1 MAVEVVAVAIVD
13 GSSNGNGNGSSN
25 GISTKRIEDWHD
37 KEYGIVWKMDNELK
51 RTALAL
57 RIN

>member
-1 MAVEVVAVAIVD
+1 MAVEVVAAAMVD
-13 GSSNGNGNGSSN
+13 GSSNDNGSSN

-37 KEYGIVWKMDNELK
+37 KEYGVVWKTDNELR